1 MALCNCIRSLAVL
14 LLLGVAR
21 ESVAQEDRSVI
32 DDYYELKASVKE
44 RFGLDVGFKESLMFQ
59 QRLGTSLSSNNYN
72 LNGQFDFHGTWNVF
86 GGRGAFVWL
95 YMHIHQLGGITTTA
109 FGERN
114 GNITPINDSDP
125 NGLLRFLMYRHELLG
140 GKISIMGGKFESLL
154 LFAANRYAADD
165 RATFMAQ
172 PLTAP
177 AAKDRTFSSLG
188 GAVLVQATDW
198 LSIGGSANALD
209 LSPGISTEPFGEN
222 GFYTIANATINIDIG
237 DLGDGIYRVSWIH
250 TDGQTMGSQTLPASN
265 GFVLSADQD
274 LGAMWG
280 AFLRIDNTDI
290 QTTTSPIVES
300 YAGGLAL
307 RAPFSRGRDL
317 ISAGV
322 FLTKSEQQGE
332 DSETGFEVF
341 YRFGM
346 TQHID
351 LTANLQGFWPARAE
365 GFFGVGGLRL
375 MIRL

>member
-1 MALCNCIRSLAVL
+1 MKHCTGIPFLAVL
-14 LLLGVAR
+14 LLLVVAR
-21 ESVAQEDRSVI
+21 ESVAQEDRSAI
-32 DDYYELKASVKE
+32 DDYYDLKARVKE
-44 RFGLDVGFKESLMFQ
+44 RFGLDVGFKESLIFQ
-59 QRLGTSLSSNNYN
+59 QRLGTALSDNNYN
-72 LNGQFDFHGTWNVF
+72 LNGQFDFHGSWSVF

-125 NGLLRFLMYRHELLG
+125 NGLLRFLMYRHELLDG
-140 GKISIMGGKFESLL
+140 TISVMGGKFESLL

-165 RATFMAQ
+165 RVTFMAQ

-177 AAKDRTFSSLG
+177 AAKDRTFSSPG
-188 GAVLVQATDW
+188 GAVIVQATDW
-198 LSIGGSANALD
+198 LSIGGSANELV
-209 LSPGISTEPFGEN
+209 GEN
-222 GFYTIANATINIDIG
+222 GFYTIANATINTEIG

-250 TDGQTMGSQTLPASN
+250 TDGQTVGSQTLPASN

-274 LGAMWG
+274 LGAKWA

-290 QTTTSPIVES
+290 QTAASPIVES

-307 RAPFSRGRDL
+307 RTPFSRGRDL
-317 ISAGV
+317 ISAGI
-322 FLTKSEQQGE
+322 FFTKSEQQGE

-346 TQHID
+346 TRHID

-365 GFFGVGGLRL
+365 GFFTVGGLRL